1 MSPDIDFGRPMP
13 RREDDRLL
21 SGSGQYTDDVPHADA
36 LRAVFVRSPY
46 GSALIR
52 SIDVAAAQS
61 QPGVVAVLTWA
72 ELVADLPAG
81 QDTFRQAQ
89 GDGSFAEET
98 PRPLLVHD
106 RVRCLG
112 EPVAM
117 VLADTEQAAMDAAEL
132 VTVNYEDQPAV
143 TEAFEALDP
152 HAPQLWAER
161 PGNVG
166 FHWRGGDRDGVQAA
180 LATSAHVTRLKF
192 RVSRV
197 AAMPLEPRAALAY
210 VGDDGRPVLRAS
222 HQSPHLLRADLAA
235 LFGLQATELRVLIGD
250 VGGSFGMKAGP
261 LREEMAVF
269 WAARRLQRAVRWT
282 ALRTESFLSD
292 EHGRDVWIS
301 GELGLDG
308 DGKFTALGVRYDVNI
323 GAYMTGRSGS
333 PITNIGGIAGVYT
346 TPVIAADIVGVLTN
360 TQQTAAY
367 RGAGRPDATYA
378 IERLIDLAAA
388 ETGVDPAELRRRN
401 LIPPEA
407 MPYRTPFIFTY
418 DCGDFERNLDQA
430 LLLAD
435 YTGFAKRRDEARP
448 TGHLRGIGIAM
459 PIETAGGI
467 GEDQAVVRAHSDG
480 TVTIYAG
487 SMSVGQG
494 HETAFAAILAQRLGL
509 PMDRILHVQGDTDR
523 IAGGKGN
530 GGSSALVMGGTVVTR
545 GADDLVEKAKRLAAA
560 SLEVS
565 AEDLSFSNGAFRVAG
580 TDLEVTLGEL
590 VRRLEADASDGA
602 ATLSGSAQF
611 KPQQATFPNGCH
623 ICEVDIDASTGLVTV
638 VKYVCVEDVGR
649 VLNPLLVEGQIH
661 GGVVQGIGQALLEEI
676 RYDGTGQLQTG
687 SFMDYAM
694 PRATDIP
701 LMVCL
706 NLETPTAL
714 NPLGVK
720 GVGEAGTVGAM
731 SATMNAV
738 CNALQVVGLR
748 HLDMP
753 ATPTKVWEALHA
765 AGFHA
770 GA

>member
-1 MSPDIDFGRPMP
+1 MHPDIDFGRPMP

-21 SGSGQYTDDVPHADA
+21 SGRGQYTDDVPHAGA

-46 GSALIR
+46 ASAVIR
-52 SIDVAAAQS
+52 SIDSAAAQAV
-61 QPGVVAVLTWA
+61 PGVVAVLTWA
-72 ELVADLPAG
+72 ELAADLPGG
-81 QDTFRQAQ
+81 QAPFRQAL

-98 PRPLLVHD
+98 VRPLLVHD
-106 RVRCLG
+106 RVRFLG
-112 EPVAM
+112 EPIAM
-117 VLADTEQAAMDAAEL
+117 VLAETEQAAMDAAEL
-132 VTVNYEDQPAV
+132 VNIEYEDQPAV
-143 TEAFEALDP
+143 TEVFEALEP
-152 HAPQLWAER
+152 GAPQLWAEK

-166 FHWRGGDRDGVQAA
+166 FHWRGGDKGGVQAA
-180 LATSAHVTRLKF
+180 LATSAHVARLKF

-222 HQSPHLLRADLAA
+222 HQSPHLLRGDIAA
-235 LFGLQATELRVLIGD
+235 LFGLQPTELRVLVGE

-261 LREEMAVF
+261 LREELAVF
-269 WAARRLQRAVRWT
+269 WAARRLNRAVRWT

-292 EHGRDVWIS
+292 EHGRDVWIT
-301 GELGLDG
+301 GELGLDAKG
-308 DGKFTALGVRYDVNI
+308 MFTALGVRFDVNI

-346 TPVIAADIVGVLTN
+346 TPLIAADVVGVLTH

-388 ETGVDPAELRRRN
+388 ETGIDPAELRRRN

-407 MPYRTPFIFTY
+407 MPYRTPLVFTY
-418 DCGDFERNLDQA
+418 DCGDFEPNLDQA
-430 LLLAD
+430 LALAD
-435 YTGFAKRRDEARP
+435 YAGFAKRQGAARAV
-448 TGHLRGIGIAM
+448 GHLRGIGIAM

-467 GEDQAVVRAHSDG
+467 GGDQAVVRANADG
-480 TVTIYAG
+480 TVTLFGG

-494 HETAFAAILAQRLGL
+494 HETAFASIVAQRLGL
-509 PMDRILHVQGDTDR
+509 PMERILHVQGDTDR
-523 IAGGKGN
+523 LANGKGN
-530 GGSSALVMGGTVVTR
+530 GGSAGLIMGGTVAIR
-545 GADDLVEKAKRLAAA
+545 GVDDLVEKAGLLAAA
-560 SLEVS
+560 RLEVA

-580 TDLEVTLGEL
+580 TDLEVTLAEL
-590 VRRLEADASDGA
+590 ANGT

-623 ICEVDIDASTGLVTV
+623 ICEVDIDAGTGLVTV
-638 VKYVCVEDVGR
+638 VNYVCVEDVGR

-661 GGVVQGIGQALLEEI
+661 GGVAQGIGQALLEEI
-676 RYDGTGQLQTG
+676 RFDRAGQLQTG

-694 PRATDIP
+694 PRAADLP
-701 LMVCL
+701 VVVCL

-738 CNALQVVGLR
+738 CNALQVAGVR
-748 HLDMP
+748 HIDMP
-753 ATPTKVWEALHA
+753 ATPTKVWEALHG
-765 AGFHA
+765 AGW
-770 GA
+770 GVGTR

>member
-21 SGSGQYTDDVPHADA
+21 SGRGQYTDDVPHASA
-36 LRAVFVRSPY
+36 LRIVFVRSPY
-46 GSALIR
+46 ASAVIR
-52 SIDVAAAQS
+52 SIDTTAAEAL
-61 QPGVVAVLTWA
+61 PGVVAVLTWA
-72 ELVADLPAG
+72 ELKADLPME
-81 QDTFRQAQ
+81 QNPYKLDQ

-132 VTVNYEDQPAV
+132 VHVDYEDQPAV
-143 TEAFEALDP
+143 TDVFDALLP
-152 HAPQLWAER
+152 HAPQLWADK

-166 FHWRGGDRDGVQAA
+166 FHWRGGDHGGVQAA
-180 LATSAHVTRLKF
+180 LANSAHVTPLKF

-210 VGDDGRPVLRAS
+210 VGEDGRPVLCAS
-222 HQSPHLLRADLAA
+222 HQSPHQLRADLAA
-235 LFGLQATELRVLIGD
+235 QFGLEPTALRVRIGD

-292 EHGRDVWIS
+292 EHGRDVWIT
-301 GELGLDG
+301 GELGLDDAG
-308 DGKFTALGVRYDVNI
+308 RFTALGVRYDVNI
-323 GAYMTGRSGS
+323 GAYMTGRSTS
-333 PITNIGGIAGVYT
+333 PINNIGGIVGVYT
-346 TPVIAADIVGVLTN
+346 TPLIAAEIVGVLTN

-378 IERLIDLAAA
+378 IERLIDLAAM

-407 MPYRTPFIFTY
+407 MPYRTPFIFNY
-418 DCGDFERNLDQA
+418 DCGEFERNLDQA
-430 LLLAD
+430 LALAD
-435 YTGFAKRRDEARP
+435 YAGFAKRRDEARN

-459 PIETAGGI
+459 PIESAGGI
-467 GEDQAVVRAHSDG
+467 GGDQAVVRAHPDG
-480 TVTIYAG
+480 SVTIFAG

-494 HETAFAAILAQRLGL
+494 HETAFAAMVAQRLGL

-530 GGSSALVMGGTVVTR
+530 GGSAGLIMGGTVVTR
-545 GADDLVEKAKRLAAA
+545 GADDLVDKARRLAAA
-560 SLEVS
+560 RLEVA
-565 AEDLSFSNGAFRVAG
+565 AEDLSFSNGVFRVAG
-580 TDLEVTLGEL
+580 TDLEVTLGALARQVEE
-590 VRRLEADASDGA
+590 EADGTQ

-623 ICEVDIDASTGLVTV
+623 ICEVDIEASTGLVTV
-638 VKYVCVEDVGR
+638 INYICVEDVGR

-661 GGVVQGIGQALLEEI
+661 GGVAQGIGQALLEEI
-676 RYDGTGQLQTG
+676 RYDDTGQLQTG

-694 PRATDIP
+694 PRATDLP
-701 LMVCL
+701 VVVCL

-738 CNALQVVGLR
+738 CNALQVAGVR
-748 HLDMP
+748 HIDMP
-753 ATPTKVWEALHA
+753 ATPTKVWEALYA
-765 AGFHA
+765 AGFHER
-770 GA
+770 